1 MKYIFVQHGADKKV
15 EIQLIEPV
23 VPKDSDYSNVTPLS
37 DIIDAFTSL
46 TVTKDKPVII
56 LNK

>member
-1 MKYIFVQHGADKKV
+1 MKKSMPI
-15 EIQLIEPV
+15 IEPV
-23 VPKDSDYSNVTPLS
+23 APKDSDYSNVTPLS